1 MADRLGVAAVLACA
15 SLGVGAD
22 VGAGFGAAATAP
34 VPSDAGAP
42 PAWADAA
49 LDPEWA
55 TAAELDGFLRAKA
68 DELRLAGLAVVVL
81 ADDEILFEGTYGE
94 AAPDGRAVTLDTP
107 FVLGSTSKQVT
118 ALAVHQLVA
127 QDRLGL
133 DDTVGALLPEL
144 GGDASALAP
153 VTVEQLLEHTS
164 GLTMR
169 AGLDFFSLWP
179 QAGSIA
185 DDARR
190 LLREQPDV
198 EPGARFEYTNANYTL
213 LGAIIE
219 AVTGDSFES
228 SLQELVVDPLGMEA
242 TTSDLDRA
250 ASDGLAVGEY
260 TWFRLLNVAT
270 PTPVTAAAAPS
281 GYLTSNAHDLTR
293 LVEAHLGA
301 PTGIDPDVLEA
312 ARRPLTEI
320 DRYSAYASGWYER
333 AFWELTDLDAGWG
346 DPDLPRIWEHG
357 GDALRAMSYV
367 AIAPELGFGI
377 VVLTN
382 TGLGTDPGRFAAF
395 TDDLVHE
402 IVGTQPSSRST
413 DPLIAA
419 APAIMVGMPLLLA
432 AAIAWLVL
440 VLRRPPASRVARWL
454 PVAVTGVLV
463 ALTLWIAFVVV
474 PANTRASLIDT
485 WWWSGAPDLAVSI
498 GLSLLL
504 TACVVPLLV
513 AQLVAASRGRDPG
526 SSPDQYRSGEGV
538 EA

>member
-1 MADRLGVAAVLACA
+1 M
-15 SLGVGAD
+15 SS
-22 VGAGFGAAATAP
+22 GAAAAAP
-34 VPSDAGAP
+34 GPVEAGAM

-49 LDPEWA
+49 YDPEWA
-55 TAAELDGFLRAKA
+55 TASELEGFLRAKA

-81 ADDEILFEGTYGE
+81 AEDEVLFEGTYGE
-94 AAPDGRAVTLDTP
+94 AAPDGRPVTLDTP
-107 FVLGSTSKQVT
+107 FVLGSTSKQFT
-118 ALAVHQLVA
+118 ALAVQQLVA
-127 QDRLGL
+127 QDRLGP
-133 DDTVGALLPEL
+133 DDTIGSLLFEL
-144 GGDASALAP
+144 GGDASALAS

-179 QAGSIA
+179 QAGSIEE
-185 DDARR
+185 DARR
-190 LLREQPDV
+190 LLREQPEV
-198 EPGARFEYTNANYTL
+198 EPGTRFEYTNANYTL

-219 AVTGDSFES
+219 AATGETYES
-228 SLQELVVDPLGMEA
+228 AMQELVVDPLGLEA

-250 ASDGLAVGEY
+250 AADGLAIGEY
-260 TWFRLLNVAT
+260 TWFRLLNVTT

-293 LVEAHLGA
+293 LVEAHLGTS
-301 PTGIDPDVLEA
+301 TGIDPDVLEA

-320 DRYSAYASGWYER
+320 DRYAGYASGWYQR
-333 AFWELTDLDAGWG
+333 AFWELTEFDAGWE

-357 GDALRAMSYV
+357 GDALRAMSYI
-367 AIAPELGFGI
+367 AIAPDLGFGV

-382 TGLGTDPGRFAAF
+382 TGLGSDQGRFAGF
-395 TDDLVHE
+395 TNALLHE
-402 IVGTQPSSRST
+402 IVGTRAAPVST

-419 APAIMVGMPLLLA
+419 APAIMIGMPLLLA
-432 AAIAWLVL
+432 AAIAWVVL
-440 VLRRPPASRVARWL
+440 VLRRPPASRIARWL
-454 PVAVTGVLV
+454 PVAVTAVLV

-474 PANTRASLIDT
+474 PASTRASLIDT

-513 AQLVAASRGRDPG
+513 AQVVAASRRREPG
-526 SSPDQYRSGEGV
+526 SSPDQYRSGDGV